1 MKKRN
6 VSKKVVAIAV
16 IIIALLCMPIVNMA
30 HSGRTDSSGGHKDK
44 NNVSGLGP
52 YHYHCGGNPPHLHD
66 GGVCPYSSPAPAAAP
81 VQSTPKTTS
90 QPKTSTKSTTSSTP
104 KTTEPSKIE
113 VKSVELDIKD
123 LEILIGEKHKLT
135 ATVSPSNAT
144 DKTVTWTSS
153 DKEIVMV
160 DSEGEIIALGIGEAT
175 VTAKTSNGK
184 EASVKVTVNPIKVTE
199 INISE
204 SEINLKVDESATLTA
219 TVLPEDVT
227 DKEVEW
233 TSENEEIVTVED
245 GIITAIAPG
254 NVKVICSSKDGI
266 KAEVNVVVEEPEV
279 EEVVAQTVEED
290 NSNNTVEKESAVENN
305 ESKEEVQKV
314 ETTPFGTAGGFIAL
328 VGLVGLPIWG
338 IKSRNKEEKFN
349 FLKFVGNLF
358 SYSLSIFTLFISTSA
373 TSILGLI
380 MTLATALSIAPPI
393 CKLIN
398 EKFEGKYTI
407 KIRII
412 TYIIGFILMI
422 VML

>member
-6 VSKKVVAIAV
+6 VSKKVVAIV
-16 IIIALLCMPIVNMA
+16 VLLVALLCMPIVNMA
-30 HSGRTDSSGGHKDK
+30 HSGRTDASGGHKDNK
-44 NNVSGLGP
+44 NASGLGS
-52 YHYHCGGNPPHLHD
+52 YHYHCGGYPAHLHD
-66 GGVCPYSSPAPAAAP
+66 GGVCPYTSSAPATTS
-81 VQSTPKTTS
+81 VQSTPTT
-90 QPKTSTKSTTSSTP
+90 TKTTSSTST
-104 KTTEPSKIE
+104 KTTTPAEVKASKIE
-113 VKSVELDIKD
+113 IDVTE
-123 LEILIGEKHKLT
+123 LEILIGESKVLT
-135 ATVSPSNAT
+135 ATVSPSNAA
-144 DKTVTWTSS
+144 DKSVTWTSS
-153 DKEIVMV
+153 NKEIVMV
-160 DSEGEIIALGIGEAT
+160 DSEGEILALGIGEAQ

-219 TVLPEDVT
+219 TIVPENAT

-233 TSENEEIVTVED
+233 TSENEEIATVKD
-245 GIITAIAPG
+245 GVITAVAPG

-279 EEVVAQTVEED
+279 EEVVAQTVEDD

-314 ETTPFGTAGGFIAL
+314 ETTPFGTAGGFTAL
-328 VGLVGLPIWG
+328 AGLVGLPIWG

-358 SYSLSIFTLFISTSA
+358 SYTLSIFTLFISTGA

-398 EKFEGKYTI
+398 EKFEGKYTV